1 MPASSGDARRVLS
14 LFVTDETTSSLRARA
29 QLERWLGVTGTER
42 VELNVIDT
50 QERPDLAEQERVLAT
65 PALVRHLPLPRRKI
79 IGDLSDWEAVLRALD
94 LEETERP

>member
-94 LEETERP
+94 LEGTERS